1 MLGTAGLTMYKLCIS
16 LISWILCS
24 HLEIYQEMYVRT
36 VKSGPLP
43 LTLQILDTAGKK
55 RGRLTKPVS
64 AELVICRG
72 RLGSD

>member
-1 MLGTAGLTMYKLCIS
+1 MYFIDFMDFMFS
-16 LISWILCS
+16 SR
-24 HLEIYQEMYVRT
+24 IYQEMYVRT